1 MPIARTEA
9 VAAGRAVI
17 VGTLELQGAEYTLHL
32 FVPTS
37 DQARFLPTTTTS
49 SRASFIA
56 GVGVETL
63 LDRGSRQLQDLLPH
77 GEFQRFQIQ
86 LFHNLTT
93 EERLNLLN
101 DVGGQ

>member
-1 MPIARTEA
+1 MYLLASAP
-9 VAAGRAVI
+9 
-17 VGTLELQGAEYTLHL
+17 H
-32 FVPTS
+32 
-37 DQARFLPTTTTS
+37 QARFLPTTTTR
-49 SRASFIA
+49 SRASLIA

-77 GEFQRFQIQ
+77 GQLQRFQIQ
-86 LFHNLTT
+86 VFHRLTT